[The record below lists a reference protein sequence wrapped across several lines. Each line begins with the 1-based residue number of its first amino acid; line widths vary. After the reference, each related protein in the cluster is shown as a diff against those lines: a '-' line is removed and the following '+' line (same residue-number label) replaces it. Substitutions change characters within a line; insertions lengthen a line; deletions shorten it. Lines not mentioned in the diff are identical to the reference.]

1 MTVMTL
7 NLLLI
12 FWFSF
17 TQDFGADCL
26 KNRYGL
32 KGTSIHL
39 SFSQKNQSHQQT
51 QVKWRRFNRE
61 EALACPDG
69 VAPNYRNRMEYNLS
83 DGSLTIKNL
92 QENDSGKYEALLG
105 FWEEEILAAYTL
117 IVEPAVSEPLI
128 EVSQDD
134 NNTSAGLCRATV
146 NCSADGSWA
155 TYDCDQSL
163 CTRTH
168 GSLASINITVTALGS
183 REVQC
188 QANNHVSRNHSE
200 ILNIM
205 CLEKQESELRSPP
218 GLVFWIVLTICVGVV
233 LGFLLG
239 LVIVLVKK
247 INSTKIHPQC
257 IVAVIDGTVSEQG
270 PGTKYSTVHKPN
282 TSHTHTANNA
292 DKNIEGTIYDTPSRQ
307 PKAHRAVS
315 VDVMIENQEQQRP
328 REDNTVKVRAT
339 VHQAAEPDSEQ
350 INTVYCKLGE
360 I

>member
-7 NLLLI
+7 NLLFI

-32 KGTSIHL
+32 KGTSINL
-39 SFSQKNQSHQQT
+39 SVFQKLQPHQKT
-51 QVKWRRFNRE
+51 QVKWRRFNRKE
-61 EALACPDG
+61 ILTSPEG
-69 VAPNYRNRMEYNLS
+69 VAPNYRNRMEYNFS

-92 QENDSGKYEALLG
+92 QKNDSGKYEALLG
-105 FWEEEILAAYTL
+105 SWEEQNLAAYTVK
-117 IVEPAVSEPLI
+117 VESAVSEPLI

-134 NNTSAGLCRATV
+134 NNTSAGLCWARV

-168 GSLASINITVTALGS
+168 GYLASINITVTALES

-188 QANNHVSRNHSE
+188 HANNHVSRNHSKTP
-200 ILNIM
+200 NIM
-205 CLEKQESELRSPP
+205 CLEKQESELRAPS
-218 GLVFWIVLTICVGVV
+218 GLVFWIVLTICVAVV

-239 LVIVLVKK
+239 LVIVLAKK
-247 INSTKIHPQC
+247 KNTTKIHPQSSL
-257 IVAVIDGTVSEQG
+257 AVINGTVSEQG
-270 PGTKYSTVHKPN
+270 PESMYCTVRKPN
-282 TSHTHTANNA
+282 TSHTHEANNT
-292 DKNIEGTIYDTPSRQ
+292 DIEGTIYDTPSRQ
-307 PKAHRAVS
+307 PKVHQAVS

-328 REDNTVKVRAT
+328 QEDNTVKVRAT
-339 VHQAAEPDSEQ
+339 VHQAAEQDSEQ